1 MKEFV
6 FYGFLSVMN
15 LICLFNTENIVIRII
30 NLIAFVIIFVI
41 FIYNFFCNE

>member
-15 LICLFNTENIVIRII
+15 LICIFNTENIVIIII
-30 NLIAFVIIFVI
+30 NLIAFIMTFVV
-41 FIYNFFCNE
+41 FIYNFFYNE